1 MKSEKFAAAVP
12 KCKICCRRMTYI
24 QDSSSPLTKKSYLF
38 GVRIVKM
45 VKFIKCTPKEY
56 GMLNQVFRS
65 GTAIG
70 ALVSEAAYAQSPA
83 DFINKLSVALKECNE
98 TLYWLNI
105 LKDTEYLQEK
115 EYESMN
121 ADCREVLALLISSIK
136 TTKQNIETK

>member
-1 MKSEKFAAAVP
+1 MN
-12 KCKICCRRMTYI
+12 YI
-24 QDSSSPLTKKSYLF
+24 QDSNSPLTKKSYLF

-45 VKFIKCTPKEY
+45 VKYIKCTPKEY

-70 ALVSEAAYAQSPA
+70 ALVSEAAYAQSQA

-115 EYESMN
+115 EFESMN
-121 ADCREVLALLISSIK
+121 TDCREVLALLISSIK
-136 TTKQNIETK
+136 TTKQNIEK

>member
-1 MKSEKFAAAVP
+1 
-12 KCKICCRRMTYI
+12 MTYI

-70 ALVSEAAYAQSPA
+70 ALVSEAAYAQSSA

>member
-1 MKSEKFAAAVP
+1 
-12 KCKICCRRMTYI
+12 MTYI

-45 VKFIKCTPKEY
+45 VKYIKCTPKEY

-83 DFINKLSVALKECNE
+83 DFVNKLSVALKECNE

-121 ADCREVLALLISSIK
+121 TDCREVLALLISSIK

>member
-1 MKSEKFAAAVP
+1 MS
-12 KCKICCRRMTYI
+12 YI
-24 QDSSSPLTKKSYLF
+24 QDSNSPLTKKSYLF

-45 VKFIKCTPKEY
+45 VKYIKCTPKEY

-70 ALVSEAAYAQSPA
+70 ALVSEAAYAQSSA

-115 EYESMN
+115 EFESMN
-121 ADCREVLALLISSIK
+121 TDCREVLALLISSIK
-136 TTKQNIETK
+136 TTKQNIEK

>member
-1 MKSEKFAAAVP
+1 
-12 KCKICCRRMTYI
+12 MTYI

-45 VKFIKCTPKEY
+45 VKYIKCTPKEY

-121 ADCREVLALLISSIK
+121 TDCREVLALLISSIK

>member
-1 MKSEKFAAAVP
+1 MS
-12 KCKICCRRMTYI
+12 YI
-24 QDSSSPLTKKSYLF
+24 QNSNSPLTKKSYLF

-45 VKFIKCTPKEY
+45 VKYIKCTPKEY

-70 ALVSEAAYAQSPA
+70 ALVSEAAYAQSSA

-105 LKDTEYLQEK
+105 LKDTEYLNEK

-121 ADCREVLALLISSIK
+121 TDCREVLALLISSIK

>member
-1 MKSEKFAAAVP
+1 MS
-12 KCKICCRRMTYI
+12 YI
-24 QDSSSPLTKKSYLF
+24 QDSNSPLTKKSYLF

-45 VKFIKCTPKEY
+45 VKYIRCTPKEY

-70 ALVSEAAYAQSPA
+70 ALVSEAAYAQSSA

-105 LKDTEYLQEK
+105 LKDTEYLNEK
-115 EYESMN
+115 EYKSMN
-121 ADCREVLALLISSIK
+121 TDCREVLALLISSIK

>member
-1 MKSEKFAAAVP
+1 
-12 KCKICCRRMTYI
+12 MTYI

-45 VKFIKCTPKEY
+45 VKYIKCTPKEY

-65 GTAIG
+65 GTDIG

-83 DFINKLSVALKECNE
+83 DFVNKLSVALKECNE

-121 ADCREVLALLISSIK
+121 ADCREILALLVSSIK
-136 TTKQNIETK
+136 TTKSNKETM